1 MNGGGYDEAGT
12 DAEMDPVWLL
22 VCSRAEGGCLTNKNL
37 GRVSCVPSKSLI
49 QAISLTTQ
57 LNLSQAY
64 PMVRLNYVLRR
75 NRVSRHDGNRQ
86 VDKHRVSRRSKRSKL
101 QP

>member
-37 GRVSCVPSKSLI
+37 GQVSCVPSKSLI

-64 PMVRLNYVLRR
+64 PMVRLNYALRR

-86 VDKHRVSRRSKRSKL
+86 VDKHRVYRRSKRSKL